1 MKAMGSKFMPPTVRP
16 FVAAALL
23 CFLVPLVSCSRKPV
37 VPAGPPAAANP
48 AVLNYEAAEESFEK
62 GDYASAVKGY
72 EEYLLAN
79 MPEYQDRAFFRLG
92 ISYGLAPEKPQN
104 LRQARGY
111 LQRLVSE
118 FPRSSYRAPADMI
131 LVLLTQIDR
140 LNGRVNEQQVRIRN
154 LTEELQ
160 LLKAIDM
167 KRNPSR
173 PPP

>member
-1 MKAMGSKFMPPTVRP
+1 MSPTVRR
-16 FVAAALL
+16 FVTVAFL
-23 CFLVPLVSCSRKPV
+23 CFLVSLVSCSRKTV
-37 VPAGPPAAANP
+37 VPAGPPTAASP
-48 AVLNYEAAEESFEK
+48 ALLSYAAAEENFEK

-79 MPEYQDRAFFRLG
+79 VFEHQDRAYFRLG
-92 ISYGLAPEKPQN
+92 LAYGLAPEKPQN
-104 LRQARGY
+104 LRQARSY

-118 FPRSSYRAPADMI
+118 FPRSSYRAPADLI